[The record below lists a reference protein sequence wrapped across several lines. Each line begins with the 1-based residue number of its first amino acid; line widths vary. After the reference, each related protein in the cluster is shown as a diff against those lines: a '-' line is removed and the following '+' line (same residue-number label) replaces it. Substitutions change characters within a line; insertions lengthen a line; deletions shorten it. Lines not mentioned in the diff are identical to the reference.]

1 MSINLTQA
9 DADALIAM
17 PKRPADDETRSFPLP
32 GDRIII
38 PLVSLDRREDFLL
51 DVTRSQI
58 NIAKI
63 SHQNRARQV
72 VVLMRLD
79 VNGAPHR
86 NPDGEEILGPHLHIY
101 KEDFGDKWA
110 YPLPLGK
117 FENLG
122 DLHRTLD
129 DFLAECNVVE
139 PPRIGAGLF

>member
-9 DADALIAM
+9 DADALMAM
-17 PKRPADDETRSFPLP
+17 PKRPADDEERNFPQP
-32 GDRIII
+32 GDRVII
-38 PLVSLDRREDFLL
+38 PLVSLDKREDFLL
-51 DVTRSQI
+51 SVTRSQI

-86 NPDGEEILGPHLHIY
+86 NPDGEEILGTHLYIY
-101 KEDFGDKWA
+101 RENFGDKWA
-110 YPLPLGK
+110 YPLPPGK
-117 FENLG
+117 FENLD
-122 DLHRTLD
+122 DLHQTFD

-139 PPRIGAGLF
+139 PPRIQAGLF